1 MVKLKD
7 ILTEAA
13 PQIRIRAGQKEAK
26 AIINKLEKL
35 SKIDIPSRHASKF
48 KSAIKSAQN
57 SVSKIEN
64 IIRMS
69 GTL

>member
-1 MVKLKD
+1 MMIKLKD

-35 SKIDIPSRHASKF
+35 SK
-48 KSAIKSAQN
+48 
-57 SVSKIEN
+57 E
-64 IIRMS
+64 
-69 GTL
+69 